1 MSEGVLFT
9 PRISVHA
16 KGKFAGLQIREIDDK
31 RIVRV
36 NMEISKADRAAH
48 GALSEGESCD
58 VTDIPTGIVVR
69 VRPAACGLDCF
80 CDAEITRV
88 VDNPFAVVQEAKAD
102 HALARRSAELAAR

>member
-16 KGKFAGLQIREIDDK
+16 KGKFAGMRLREIDDK
-31 RIVRV
+31 RRLRV
-36 NMEISKADRAAH
+36 TMSISEADLAAH
-48 GALSEGESCD
+48 NACSRGESCD

-69 VRPAACGLDCF
+69 VTPAACGLDCF

-88 VDNPFAVVQEAKAD
+88 VDNPVAVVQEAEAD
-102 HALARRSAELAAR
+102 HLLAQRKAELASR